1 MKTVLAFDFGASS
14 GRAIKGVF
22 DGKSIKYS
30 EIHRFEN
37 IPKITRAQIKRGR
50 GDNSPRTVS
59 RLPGCAFA
67 ALRSGGQNLAAL
79 GTTTSQNLTA
89 VSGSHSLAED
99 VNLGTVAL
107 GGLVGTL
114 HSVHLLSF

>member
-1 MKTVLAFDFGASS
+1 MKQGMGAE
-14 GRAIKGVF
+14 RI
-22 DGKSIKYS
+22 
-30 EIHRFEN
+30 FEFSLSN
-37 IPKITRAQIKRGR
+37 TQIKRGR

-89 VSGSHSLAED
+89 VGGSHSLAETMD
-99 VNLGTVAL
+99 LGTMAL
-107 GGLVGTL
+107 GGLIGTL
-114 HSVHLLSF
+114 HPVHLLS